1 MPNREVP
8 TQMDF
13 EIINIT
19 PIDKYISECE
29 IKVFYYGKN
38 RNRSYISKAV
48 GNQIANS
55 LPRTPIVALY
65 DEQIEDYSDHA
76 EEIIINKD
84 GVKFI
89 KKTIPYG
96 AVSETAP
103 IVWKKFLDKDGVE
116 REYMVAKGY
125 LWTGRYP
132 HLQKVI
138 ENPKGQSMEFFEES
152 VVGNWA
158 KFDNDDSEFF
168 IFNEADI
175 SALCIL
181 GDDVEPCF
189 EGSAI
194 GRPEVLY
201 SLKKN
206 EFKQE
211 FNNFMLELDKVLDHN
226 STEGG
231 IAVEKE
237 NKDINLIENG
247 LAQHTDVKEE
257 PKLPNVEE
265 TEAEAGF
272 RMSIGE
278 KAAGLAA
285 RLKADKENNDPK
297 GPEAE
302 ALLDEVKK
310 DGVEIVEGNKE
321 EPSKEVPTVEEGIL
335 EVAEEDKEATEEE
348 EIAEGAPL
356 EPEVATP
363 HPGHIGPDFPV
374 IEKPEV
380 DELEVTEPE
389 VIVNPPL
396 DTDGESILPEAE
408 FAALVAKNEELVKEL
423 NDLKAE
429 FALLNEERGAREL
442 ATKEEVCNK
451 FSILG
456 EDVLSQFRDNLS
468 KYTAEELEKELSV
481 VAFNKGITFNLL
493 TQKEGIVTPVPNRT
507 SKTVPAW
514 IQAVE
519 NKENA
524 E

>member
-237 NKDINLIENG
+237 KKDEIFEDG
-247 LAQHTDVKEE
+247 LKQHTDVKEE
-257 PKLPNVEE
+257 PKTPEVEE
-265 TEAEAGF
+265 AKELEAEGDFKKSVA
-272 RMSIGE
+272 E
-278 KAAGLAA
+278 QAAA
-285 RLKADKENNDPK
+285 LKAQMDAEKREAKKE
-297 GPEAE
+297 E
-302 ALLDEVKK
+302 ALEEAPVKVEV
-310 DGVEIVEGNKE
+310 
-321 EPSKEVPTVEEGIL
+321 
-335 EVAEEDKEATEEE
+335 EAEE
-348 EIAEGAPL
+348 EIL
-356 EPEVATP
+356 EIEETPEVEVEDTVPALEEE
-363 HPGHIGPDFPV
+363 ILPV
-374 IEKPEV
+374 LEEEPVVETEDPAFEDAPESFEEEISDNIELKFEELEKTYQTTV
-380 DELEVTEPE
+380 DEL
-389 VIVNPPL
+389 N
-396 DTDGESILPEAE
+396 
-408 FAALVAKNEELVKEL
+408 ALKEQFNLLIEEKSV
-423 NDLKAE
+423 
-429 FALLNEERGAREL
+429 REL
-442 ATKEEVCNK
+442 AAKEEICNK

-456 EDVLSQFRDNLS
+456 EDALNEFRNNLEN
-468 KYTAEELEKELSV
+468 YTVEELEKELSV

-493 TQKEGIVTPVPNRT
+493 TQKEGIVTPVPSKA

-514 IQAVE
+514 IQAIE
-519 NKENA
+519 NKESA